1 LLKVKDPVTAK
12 GGIDAIAAK
21 MFEYKN
27 IFFAPII
34 EV

>member
-1 LLKVKDPVTAK
+1 VKDPLIANGGVTVI
-12 GGIDAIAAK
+12 GAK

-34 EV
+34 EL